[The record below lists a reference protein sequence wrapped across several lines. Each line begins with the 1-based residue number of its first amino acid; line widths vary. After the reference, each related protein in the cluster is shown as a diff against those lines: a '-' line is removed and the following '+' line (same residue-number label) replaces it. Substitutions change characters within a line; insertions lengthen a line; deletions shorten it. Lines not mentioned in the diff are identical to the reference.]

1 MHPTFQGR
9 AKRLD
14 DIDLPRIGARIGV
27 GEDELHA
34 FLEVESRGSGF
45 DKKGRPAML
54 FEPHLF
60 HRELRHNAAK
70 LAKATAEGLAY
81 PKWRSGNYPSD
92 SYPRL
97 FKAMAIDQAA
107 ALRSASWGLGQIL
120 GSNHRAAG
128 YETPQDMVRAFM
140 DDEETHLAAMVAFL
154 KANKLDD
161 DLRAHRWTA
170 LARGYNGPGYATH
183 NYHGRLAAAYAK
195 WSRIKDTPWS
205 ADDAVN
211 ETVEADP
218 VPNVVFAPP
227 AKNAE
232 APAKVPDALKKDE
245 PTPEPADE
253 KPWWERSPVL
263 RQLVNTLSALGISA
277 AAVLDLPPWLIA
289 LLAVLVAGVSMY
301 ALAYQAKRPS

>member
-60 HRELRHNAAK
+60 HRELRDNAAK

-97 FKAMAIDQAA
+97 FKAMAIDQTA

-140 DDEETHLAAMVAFL
+140 DDEEVHLAAMVAFL

-161 DLRAHRWTA
+161 DLRAHRWSA

-205 ADDAVN
+205 PDDAVN
-211 ETVEADP
+211 ETAEADP
-218 VPNVVFAPP
+218 VPNVIFPP
-227 AKNAE
+227 PEKNAE
-232 APAKVPDALKKDE
+232 PLAKVPEKQE
-245 PTPEPADE
+245 QPEAPEAAE
-253 KPWWERSPVL
+253 KPWWEKSPIV
-263 RQLVNTLSALGISA
+263 RQIVNTASALGITG
-277 AAVLDLPPWLIA
+277 AAVFDLPPWLIA
-289 LLAVLVAGVSMY
+289 LLAGLIAGVSVY
-301 ALAYQAKRPS
+301 AITYQARKPA